1 MLINNCDI
9 EFINQNAPLFMTP
22 ISITLIAT
30 IDNDR
35 RYKLLFF
42 KGDNGYT
49 SLPLYTTHHYIIAD
63 SFERGLIPN
72 EFRQYLVE
80 QKFVEQITIS
90 APDNNFFDE
99 HKVYFMFKL
108 TTKSLIQAIN

>member
-1 MLINNCDI
+1 MIIDNYDI
-9 EFINQNAPLFMTP
+9 IFVNQSDPLFMTP
-22 ISITLIAT
+22 SNITLIAT
-30 IDNDR
+30 INNDK

-49 SLPLYTTHHYIIAD
+49 SFPLYTSHHYIIAD

-72 EFRQYLVE
+72 EFRRYLVE
-80 QKFVEQITIS
+80 EKFVEQITIS
-90 APDNNFFDE
+90 APDNNFFDK